1 MLEHLR
7 QRVIQT
13 LATAHNVTLSTFG
26 PAGLQSSRLPCEAL
40 ETQLYLLIP
49 RTSDLLFNIEDHPS
63 VVVVNNEWNLSGQA
77 RVLSPGDYPPCLNLA
92 HSPDVSWS
100 RVVEIRPTR
109 LNIHAPGQATSSE
122 TIDIE

>member
-7 QRVIQT
+7 QRVIRT
-13 LATAHNVTLSTFG
+13 LSTAHNVTLSTFG

-40 ETQLYLLIP
+40 GTRLYLLIP
-49 RTSDLLFNIEDHPS
+49 RTSDLLFNLEEKPS
-63 VVVVNNEWNLSGQA
+63 VVVVNDEWNLAGQA
-77 RVLSPGDYPPCLNLA
+77 RILSPDEYPPCLNLA
-92 HSPDVSWS
+92 HSPDISWS

-109 LNIHAPGQATSSE
+109 LNIRAPGQAASSE